1 MKSSFRWRAETV
13 PGDDVVESGDTV
25 KFHYT
30 GSCDGRVF
38 DTTYEDVAREAGI
51 YNKEKYYGPVEV
63 LVGAGRVV
71 KGLEEA
77 LEGMRL
83 MEEKEVV
90 IPPEK
95 GFKDPE
101 HPLHGKPLKFKIKV
115 LEIFKAYY
123 DVRVYV

>member
-1 MKSSFRWRAETV
+1 M

-25 KFHYT
+25 KIHYT
-30 GSCDGRVF
+30 GSCGGRVF

-51 YNKEKYYGPVEV
+51 YSKEKDYGPVEI
-63 LVGAGRVV
+63 LVGAGRVI

-83 MEEKEVV
+83 MGEREVV

-95 GFKDPE
+95 GFQKQD

-115 LEIFKAYY
+115 LDIFKAYY